1 MIEIWALTDGDI
13 PTVIA
18 LWERCQLIRPEND
31 PRADISRARSTA
43 NAEIFVGK
51 REDAVVATVMVG
63 FDGHRGWVYYLAV
76 EPTLQ
81 RAGYGKA
88 MMNAAEHW
96 LRARNVPKLLLMVSE
111 ENAAALGFYEALG
124 FEESPVTTLGRPL
137 N

>member
-88 MMNAAEHW
+88 MMNSAEHW
-96 LRARNVPKLLLMVSE
+96 LRSRNVPKLLLMVSE

-124 FEESPVTTLGRPL
+124 FEESPVTTLGRQL

>member
-1 MIEIWALTDGDI
+1 MIEISALTDEDI

-18 LWERCQLIRPEND
+18 LWERCQLMRPEND
-31 PRADISRARSTA
+31 PRADISRARRTV

-51 REDAVVATVMVG
+51 RQGVGVATVMVG

-81 RAGYGKA
+81 RAGYGTA

-96 LRARNVPKLLLMVSE
+96 LRARNAPKLLLMVSE

-124 FEESPVTTLGRPL
+124 FEASPVTTLGRQL
-137 N
+137 H